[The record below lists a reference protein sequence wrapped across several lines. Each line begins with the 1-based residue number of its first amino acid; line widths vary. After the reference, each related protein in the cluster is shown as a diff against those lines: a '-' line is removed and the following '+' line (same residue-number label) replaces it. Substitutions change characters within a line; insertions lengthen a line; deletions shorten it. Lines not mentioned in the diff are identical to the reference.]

1 MPGGDR
7 TGPSGMGSM
16 TGRGAGYC
24 AGYSAPGSINPVFGR
39 GYGMGFGRGPGVGF
53 RGGRGGRWGVPY
65 AGYAYG
71 APYAPSYSFAP
82 TPEQETSALRNQ
94 AQYFEDTL
102 EEIKKRIKE
111 LESKKSTQ

>member
-24 AGYSAPGSINPVFGR
+24 AGYSGPGSVNPIPGR
-39 GYGMGFGRGPGVGF
+39 GFGMGFGRGSGFGF
-53 RGGRGGRWGVPY
+53 RGGRSERWGVPY
-65 AGYAYG
+65 AGYAYDD
-71 APYAPSYSFAP
+71 PYARGYGFAP
-82 TPEQETSALRNQ
+82 THEQKTSVLRNQ

-102 EEIKKRIKE
+102 KEIKKRIE
-111 LESKKSTQ
+111 DLESKKSTQ

>member
-24 AGYSAPGSINPVFGR
+24 AGYSGPGSVNPIPGR
-39 GYGMGFGRGPGVGF
+39 GFSMGFGRGSGFGF
-53 RGGRGGRWGVPY
+53 RGSRGGRWAVPY
-65 AGYAYG
+65 PG
-71 APYAPSYSFAP
+71 YSFAP
-82 TPEQETSALRNQ
+82 TPEQETSALINQ

-102 EEIKKRIKE
+102 KEIKKRIE
-111 LESKKSTQ
+111 DLESKKSTQ

>member
-39 GYGMGFGRGPGVGF
+39 GYGMGFGRGF

-71 APYAPSYSFAP
+71 ATYAPSYSFAP
-82 TPEQETSALRNQ
+82 TSEQETSALRNQ

>member
-24 AGYSAPGSINPVFGR
+24 SGYLGAGSVNPIPGR
-39 GYGMGFGRGPGVGF
+39 GYGTGFGRGPRVGF
-53 RGGRGGRWGVPY
+53 RGGRGGRWGVSY
-65 AGYAYG
+65 AGHAYD
-71 APYAPSYSFAP
+71 APYAFSYGFAP
-82 TPEQETSALRNQ
+82 TSEQETSALRNQ
-94 AQYFEDTL
+94 AQYFEETL
-102 EEIKKRIKE
+102 EEIRKRIKA

>member
-24 AGYSAPGSINPVFGR
+24 AGYSGPGSVNPIPGR
-39 GYGMGFGRGPGVGF
+39 GYGMGFGRGPEIGF

-65 AGYAYG
+65 AGYAYS

-102 EEIKKRIKE
+102 EEIKKRIEE

>member
-24 AGYSAPGSINPVFGR
+24 AGYSGPGSVNPVFGR
-39 GYGMGFGRGPGVGF
+39 GYGMGFGRGF
-53 RGGRGGRWGVPY
+53 RGGRDGRWGVPY
-65 AGYAYG
+65 GGYAYG
-71 APYAPSYSFAP
+71 APYAPSYGFAP
-82 TPEQETSALRNQ
+82 TSEQETSALRNQ

>member
-7 TGPSGMGSM
+7 TGPSGMGSI

-24 AGYSAPGSINPVFGR
+24 AGYSAPGSINAVFGR
-39 GYGMGFGRGPGVGF
+39 GYGIGFGRGF

-82 TPEQETSALRNQ
+82 TSEQETSALRNQ
-94 AQYFEDTL
+94 AQYLEDTL